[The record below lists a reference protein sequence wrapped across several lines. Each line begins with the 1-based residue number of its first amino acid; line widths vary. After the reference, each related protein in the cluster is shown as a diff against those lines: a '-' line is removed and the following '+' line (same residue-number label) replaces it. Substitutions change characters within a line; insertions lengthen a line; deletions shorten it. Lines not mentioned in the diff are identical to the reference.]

1 VFAFVTVGNKENQNS
16 LAGAFLRINCAST
29 VTSTGG
35 AFSNRTVENEVAL
48 VSRRSGSPDMAMA

>member
-1 VFAFVTVGNKENQNS
+1 MFAFVTVGKKENQNS
-16 LAGAFLRINCAST
+16 LAGALLRINCAST

-48 VSRRSGSPDMAMA
+48 VSRRSGAPNMALA